1 MPAAQKKLGKQSKLP
16 VKRDSDA
23 PPIMTYV
30 GVFGICAYLLVIGL
44 GQVYLQ
50 NKIDHVRGGI
60 AAEGK
65 KVDDLLKVRNNLQ
78 IDRERHMQM
87 SYIRPRALRMG
98 LRMPQPGQVRYM
110 PPISRTV
117 NEPGNIA
124 ERED

>member
-1 MPAAQKKLGKQSKLP
+1 MVQNKLRKQSKLP
-16 VKRDSDA
+16 VKRDADS

-50 NKIDHVRGGI
+50 NRIDHVRNDI
-60 AAEGK
+60 AEEGK
-65 KVDDLLKVRNNLQ
+65 KVEDLLKVRNNLQ

-98 LRMPQPGQVRYM
+98 LRSPEPGQIRYM
-110 PPISRTV
+110 PPITPTSDGS
-117 NEPGNIA
+117 GNVA
-124 ERED
+124 EREE